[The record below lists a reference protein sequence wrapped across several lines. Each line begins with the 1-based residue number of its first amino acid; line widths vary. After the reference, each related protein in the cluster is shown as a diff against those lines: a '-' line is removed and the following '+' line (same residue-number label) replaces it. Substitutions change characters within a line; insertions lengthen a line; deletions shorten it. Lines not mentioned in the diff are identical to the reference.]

1 MCVQLML
8 IKLHSMID
16 MEMKEKLDVIFFI
29 VFSSIGLE
37 LPRSSIKKPLV
48 YNQLPK
54 LHLLCCVV
62 LCICGLGVFLRPG
75 VSVSNY
81 PTTQPSYKPVTHGE

>member
-1 MCVQLML
+1 MCAQLML

-16 MEMKEKLDVIFFI
+16 MEMKKKLDVIFFI

-37 LPRSSIKKPLV
+37 LPRSSIKKPLA

-62 LCICGLGVFLRPG
+62 YVWIGC
-75 VSVSNY
+75 VSKTWSQCV
-81 PTTQPSYKPVTHGE
+81 